1 MIKLINLLKESI
13 NGGTVYTY
21 RSQKSL
27 PDIKANGIKM
37 GNNQSNSQFL
47 ELPDYGYSYYTSTS
61 KDSNWVD
68 YNPFGDENTPYTV
81 RVSIDLDKI
90 KNDKNYD
97 FKELDIPNHPEYQE
111 VRIYSNTKNRIPPEY
126 IKSIDIL
133 RRKSGDTEGTGWSFT
148 GVLNLEP
155 EVKKYIDDIFENDP
169 DLDSDS
175 FPYDEMFDYFTEF
188 WDEDDSYDDVSK
200 EVINYIESKVS
211 LDS

>member
-1 MIKLINLLKESI
+1 MIKLIDILKESI
-13 NGGTVYTY
+13 SGGTVYTY

-37 GNNQSNSQFL
+37 GNNKSNSQFF

-81 RVSIDLDKI
+81 RVSIDLNKI
-90 KNDKNYD
+90 KNDKNYN

-126 IKSIDIL
+126 ISSIDIL
-133 RRKSGDTEGTGWSFT
+133 RRKSGDTEGTAISIIKYET
-148 GVLNLEP
+148 IKLMLEIIMDEP
-155 EVKKYIDDIFENDP
+155 EEIDEQLGAKGTNNLSIPFKLAFNTLLYKKLLNKI
-169 DLDSDS
+169 
-175 FPYDEMFDYFTEF
+175 
-188 WDEDDSYDDVSK
+188 
-200 EVINYIESKVS
+200 
-211 LDS
+211 